1 MKKIRTL
8 IADDHAV
15 VRTGLAALLDAEPD
29 ITVVGAAEDGAEA
42 VRNTLRLKPDVIVMD
57 LMMPVKDGIDATREI
72 RAAVPNS
79 KILILTTSEVSND
92 IVRALDAGASGAV
105 LKSASNDSLISAIRT
120 VAAGESAVSDDV
132 QKMLKTDPPIQN
144 LTDRQL
150 EILTSVTRGFTN
162 QDIARQLGIREDS
175 VKEHLYN
182 IFDKIGAAN
191 RTEAVNIALRKHL
204 LKI

>member
-191 RTEAVNIALRKHL
+191 RSEAVAIALRKHL